1 MLEGDIYS
9 CVYVGEVL
17 QYLDV
22 VFVCLCNE
30 MDDLVLYIVDVCYQC
45 IVVICDVVS
54 NILMVEFSCF
64 IIVVDKIVFNCFFGL
79 LIFFFVMYLMFLLVI
94 NIGGVLQLLFDVGFV
109 VLFVYG
115 I

>member
-9 CVYVGEVL
+9 RVYVGEAS

-22 VFVCLCNE
+22 VFVRLRNE
-30 MDDLVLYIVDVCYQC
+30 MDDSALYIVDARYQC

-54 NILMVEFSCF
+54 NILTVEFSRF
-64 IIVVDKIVFNCFFGL
+64 IIAVDKIVFNRFFGL
-79 LIFFFVMYLMFLLVI
+79 SIFFFVMYLMFLLVI
-94 NIGGVLQLLFDVGFV
+94 NIGGALQSLFDVGFV
-109 VLFVYG
+109 ALFVYG